1 MKNGYFQLVCGPQGT
16 GLKVFAPKDG
26 GEAVNVKEVME
37 YLTRNQIPYDT
48 PALSKGLQNA
58 AASRQEIY
66 LLMLNREACIE
77 VNESYSLLASEDR
90 MSVIVRFYPA
100 SENGESLKPQE
111 LIRDL
116 TFKRITYGVR
126 RNEIFDFLSHV
137 RYCTDLQAAA
147 GKAPRNGSDARIEY
161 YFQTDKKARPTLK
174 EDGQILR

>member
-26 GEAVNVKEVME
+26 GEVVNVKEVME

-66 LLMLNREACIE
+66 LLMLNREACKE

-90 MSVIVRFYPA
+90 MSVIVRF
-100 SENGESLKPQE
+100 
-111 LIRDL
+111 IR
-116 TFKRITYGVR
+116 
-126 RNEIFDFLSHV
+126 H
-137 RYCTDLQAAA
+137 
-147 GKAPRNGSDARIEY
+147 
-161 YFQTDKKARPTLK
+161 
-174 EDGQILR
+174 LRMERA

>member
-66 LLMLNREACIE
+66 LLMLNREACKE
-77 VNESYSLLASEDR
+77 VNESYILLASEDR

-116 TFKRITYGVR
+116 RDYTQKGYRVLLLTEWVQIPLRQIGAASEHCRILGRSV
-126 RNEIFDFLSHV
+126 
-137 RYCTDLQAAA
+137 
-147 GKAPRNGSDARIEY
+147 
-161 YFQTDKKARPTLK
+161 
-174 EDGQILR
+174 